1 MPLTRYCRRIAGD
14 GRFVVFALLLQAGL
28 ATAQTATTTSDGV
41 DARTGDA
48 QLSERLAIG
57 QRIYRDGVRA
67 SGEPLT
73 AIGAAQANLSG
84 KDVACAAC
92 HRRSGYGTSE
102 GRFVIRPITGPALQ
116 QQQTVAVHG
125 PRIKALLG
133 TAQRPPYTEAS
144 LARAVRSGVDAA
156 GKALDA
162 LMPRYD
168 LTDEETAAV
177 AAYLFSLS
185 SKPSPGVDEQEI
197 HFATVIQPGVA
208 AERRRA
214 MLDVMQAFVKDKDGD
229 ARSED
234 LRREA
239 GSMRMY
245 RAYRKWVLHVWEL
258 TGPSETW
265 NAQLEAL
272 YSARPVFALIG
283 GLGESSWRP
292 IHEFSERFGIP
303 SVFPQTDLPAIART
317 DFYTFYF
324 SKGLTLEAE
333 VLAKFLG
340 EQPQPWGQVVQ
351 VYRRGEAGSTAAAAL
366 RGALATRMPI
376 DDQVLQGPAD
386 EAAWRRVCA
395 AKPRVVVLWLGVA
408 DINVDWARAGECSP
422 TLYLSFGLFGSQLS
436 DRILRAPGS
445 DVRMIYPS
453 DSPPKHETRLLRSKL
468 WLHNKGIPVSNESV
482 QVNSQFTMAV
492 VSDVVGHIA
501 DNFSRD
507 YFVERIEHVVA
518 QTPAASLFPQVSLG
532 PGQRFAA
539 KGAGIVQLVDAEKS
553 SLTPISAWIVP

>member
-1 MPLTRYCRRIAGD
+1 MAGQ
-14 GRFVVFALLLQAGL
+14 GLLLILAVIVPAGPTAVHA
-28 ATAQTATTTSDGV
+28 ATAAVGS
-41 DARTGDA
+41 ASAPAGDA
-48 QLSERLAIG
+48 QLAARLAIG

-73 AIGAAQANLSG
+73 AIGAAQAKLSG
-84 KDVACAAC
+84 KDVACVAC

-116 QQQTVAVHG
+116 QEQTVAVHG

-133 TAQRPPYTEAS
+133 TTQRPPYTEAS
-144 LARAVRSGVDAA
+144 LARTVRGGVDAA

-162 LMPRYD
+162 LMPRYE
-168 LTDEETAAV
+168 LTDEEAQALT
-177 AAYLFSLS
+177 AYLFSLS
-185 SKPSPGVDEQEI
+185 SKPSPGVDEREI
-197 HFATVIQPGVA
+197 HFATVIQPGVT

-214 MLDVMQAFVKDKDGD
+214 MLDVMQAFVKDKDGN
-229 ARSED
+229 ARSEE

-239 GSMRMY
+239 GNMRMY

-265 NAQLEAL
+265 STQLESF
-272 YSARPVFALIG
+272 YDARPVFALIG
-283 GLGESSWRP
+283 GLGESGWRP
-292 IHEFSERFGIP
+292 IHEFSERLGIP
-303 SVFPQTDLPAIART
+303 SVFPQTELPVVT
-317 DFYTFYF
+317 GSDFYTFYF
-324 SKGLTLEAE
+324 SRGLTLEAE
-333 VLAKFLG
+333 VLAKFLR
-340 EQPQPWGQVVQ
+340 EQPEPPGRVVQ

-366 RGALATRMPI
+366 RAALATKMPI
-376 DDQVLQGPAD
+376 DDQEFQGPAD
-386 EAAWRRVCA
+386 AAAWRRVCA
-395 AKPRVVVLWLGVA
+395 AKPRVVVLWLDAKDLDA
-408 DINVDWARAGECSP
+408 DSAGSAECSP
-422 TLYLSFGLFGSQLS
+422 TTYVSFGLLGNQRPDRLS
-436 DRILRAPGS
+436 WARGA

-453 DSPPKHETRLLRSKL
+453 DPPPKHETRLLRGKL
-468 WLHNKGIPVSNESV
+468 WLHNKGIAASNESV

-539 KGAGIVQLVDAEKS
+539 KGAGIVQLVDAERS
-553 SLTPISAWIVP
+553 SLTPISGWIVP